1 MIDLL
6 LPAGVVVVEAFEDVA
21 DEAIFPGEEVYYS
34 ERCGEPAPKF
44 APAVVAPARP
54 SSGSGKT
61 PSLSAQVQAASPD
74 GRTV

>member
-6 LPAGVVVVEAFEDVA
+6 LSAGVVVVEAFEDVA
-21 DEAIFPGEEVYYS
+21 DEAIFPGEEDLIQNAVES
-34 ERCGEPAPKF
+34 RRREFVTSRRC
-44 APAVVAPARP
+44 AREALVRL
-54 SSGSGKT
+54 GRT